1 MAKPSRKR
9 SGIGSV
15 CSAPLRNAPGGFTL
29 LELLIVLAIIGILAT
44 LLIPVYGH
52 IRERAQKVQCMANLR
67 SLYVG
72 ADLYV
77 QRNGSWPQ
85 IFLKNFDTGEDYA
98 NAWIAALAPF
108 GVERK
113 TWICP
118 TIQELLHNPDYNN
131 PALARLDYVST
142 GFDDK
147 PISPYQWP
155 RQPWFIETGDV
166 HGNGNLIIFT
176 DGSIAET
183 NNVLAQ

>member
-1 MAKPSRKR
+1 MITRRPA
-9 SGIGSV
+9 
-15 CSAPLRNAPGGFTL
+15 AAFTL
-29 LELLIVLAIIGILAT
+29 LELLIALVIVGILIT
-44 LLIPVYGH
+44 LLIPVYGR

-67 SLYVG
+67 GLYVG
-72 ADLYV
+72 TEAYL

-85 IFLKNFDTGEDYA
+85 IFLKNYGESEDFA
-98 NAWIAALAPF
+98 NAWVAALEPF
-108 GVERK
+108 GIERS

-118 TIQELLHNPDYNN
+118 TIQVLLRNPDYND
-131 PALARLDYVST
+131 PANARLDYVST

-147 PISPYQWP
+147 PTSPHQWP

-183 NNVLAQ
+183 NDVLPK